1 MVFETG
7 KSTTKRKFLQI
18 RLFNLHQLR
27 IQTMKKLI
35 PFLVGS
41 FLVFGAAA
49 CQNPAGTSESAPDNT
64 EQNAQ
69 APTTG
74 EVQESKEDAQSEVRR
89 DQLNADIRAREQR
102 NNMTGG
108 DTDRADGDIE
118 SEVRSKLEANL
129 PASQLAVEAT
139 DEGGVTVS
147 GTVTNQEQLD
157 KIEPLAKEIKG
168 VKNVDVKA
176 TVAQPTSNN

>member
-1 MVFETG
+1 
-7 KSTTKRKFLQI
+7 
-18 RLFNLHQLR
+18 
-27 IQTMKKLI
+27 MKKLI
-35 PFLVGS
+35 PFLIGS

-49 CQNPAGTSESAPDNT
+49 CQNPAGTSESAPDST
-64 EQNAQ
+64 EQSAQ
-69 APTTG
+69 EAPTTG
-74 EVQESKEDAQSEVRR
+74 EVEESQEDAQSEVRR
-89 DQLNADIRAREQR
+89 DQLNSDIRAREER
-102 NNMTGG
+102 NNATGG
-108 DTDRADGDIE
+108 DTDRADGDLE

-147 GTVTNQEQLD
+147 GTVTNPDQLA

-176 TVAQPTSNN
+176 TVKQPTSSNN